1 MTPIT
6 KPQIKAVRATL
17 YRHGL
22 MYDKENII
30 DSFTNGRTGSISE
43 MSLDEAREL
52 LMAFNSPAEN
62 KNTDDKGP
70 MIRKLFA
77 MAHEMGWITKRQY
90 ATDNGQ
96 LETRNDNTRV
106 YGWVQKYGYLGKELR
121 RYTYKELP
129 KLLSQFE
136 FNVYKPYLNTI
147 GK

>member
-43 MSLDEAREL
+43 MTLDEAREL

-77 MAHEMGWITKRQY
+77 MAHEMGWIRKVQ
-90 ATDNGQ
+90 AVDEKGAII
-96 LETRNDNTRV
+96 EKNDNTKV
-106 YGWVQKYGYLGKELR
+106 YDWVTKYGYKKTELR

-136 FNVYKPYLNTI
+136 FNIYKPYLKAI